1 MRDEAVRL
9 RSKNNDLRDERSRIK
24 QQQEDDDAAGQTI
37 LADRDSTIENL
48 QSLLERR
55 NQELDILEQSVATTQ
70 KERTRLQLNS
80 NEMTISMV
88 SLRQELEEARTVS
101 IAARASK
108 EAGRQHLARLMD
120 EQLAQNQTIEA
131 LRRQVG
137 TRDAQ
142 ALLRTTQEQQQ
153 QYSRMPPPSTHPART
168 GGAIGSTPFVPPF
181 KLHQR
186 GYAQESFM
194 DRDITMWA
202 HHRIQGT

>member
-9 RSKNNDLRDERSRIK
+9 RSKNDDLRDERSRMK
-24 QQQEDDDAAGQTI
+24 QQQEDDDAGQTV

-55 NQELDILEQSVATTQ
+55 NQELDRTTTQ
-70 KERTRLQLNS
+70 KERTRLQLHS